1 MLASTDPEIIFLYYP
16 LTQMKLTVQLNEIV
30 NAKRKLTMAMGLL
43 AMFNFKI
50 TKTMLWKISWV
61 TYKYLSQKTIAKFTT
76 FAFQKEKQ
84 I

>member
-1 MLASTDPEIIFLYYP
+1 
-16 LTQMKLTVQLNEIV
+16 MKLTVQLNEIV
-30 NAKRKLTMAMGLL
+30 NAKRKLTMGMGLL
-43 AMFNFKI
+43 AMFKFKI

-61 TYKYLSQKTIAKFTT
+61 TYKYLSQKTIAKFTR

>member
-43 AMFNFKI
+43 AMFKFKI

-61 TYKYLSQKTIAKFTT
+61 TYKYLSQKTIAKFTR

>member
-30 NAKRKLTMAMGLL
+30 NAKRKLTMGMGLL
-43 AMFNFKI
+43 AMFKFKI